1 MSDTFERVLE
11 QENSHLRS
19 MLRRYFGSERQI
31 VLDYVNHK
39 GERRD
44 RRIVPYAVFF
54 DISSY
59 HPKEWVLNAW
69 DLDKSEMRSFALSG
83 IRGVH
88 DARPQEV
95 TFGRSVLRVRYDEIT
110 GEALYFAEQ
119 EPVPLLSAGRCPSAS
134 LRCRFDPQ
142 AISCRDLRAVMW
154 ECVTFTGETPRC
166 IEGS

>member
-1 MSDTFERVLE
+1 
-11 QENSHLRS
+11 

-83 IRGVH
+83 IRGVR
-88 DARPQEV
+88 DARLSTSPS
-95 TFGRSVLRVRYDEIT
+95 RSRHHFPKGGVHLHLPDAGSIRRRFPAEIYARSC
-110 GEALYFAEQ
+110 G
-119 EPVPLLSAGRCPSAS
+119 SA
-134 LRCRFDPQ
+134 
-142 AISCRDLRAVMW
+142 
-154 ECVTFTGETPRC
+154 
-166 IEGS
+166 